1 MVKAYIISTGT
12 ELLLGSTLDTNSVF
26 LSRRLNDLEIRVV
39 GKSIVG
45 DNQEMLAR
53 AFQLAMASADLII
66 STGGLGPTLDDLTK
80 TVLCDTLGC
89 KLEQRPEEVER
100 LRSFFSERQR
110 EMPDSNLKQAMF
122 PEGARV
128 LPNQRGTAPGMY
140 LKREGKVFV
149 LLPGPPHEME
159 AMFEDVIPLLKQEYQ
174 GLLKKSLSKTIRVFG
189 PGESKIEAMLKPILQ
204 NQTGVSMALLAQEGE
219 VCIRVSSQQEK
230 PEESQVVLDEAV
242 AALSARLGDYI
253 YGYDDDTLVHVVS
266 KLLKEKRK
274 TVALAESC
282 TGGLL
287 SKLMTD
293 LPGSSA
299 FFWGGI
305 CCYSN
310 QAKVKLLGVSADTL
324 EQFGAVSKETAQE
337 MARGI
342 RLRAGT
348 DYGIG
353 ITGLAGPDGGSPAK
367 PVGRVYI
374 SLAGEKDCFVKP
386 MHFVGSRD
394 AIRMLAAKT
403 ALDLLRRELLKDNKG
418 DE

>member
-12 ELLLGSTLDTNSVF
+12 ELLLGSTIDTNSVY

-45 DNQEMLAR
+45 DNQEMLAG
-53 AFQLAMASADLII
+53 AFQSAMTSADLII
-66 STGGLGPTLDDLTK
+66 TTGGLGPTLDDLTK

-89 KLEQRPEEVER
+89 SLKQRPEEAER
-100 LRSFFSERQR
+100 LRSFFSQRQR
-110 EMPDSNLKQAMF
+110 EMPESNLKQAMF

-140 LKREGKVFV
+140 FKKDGRVFI
-149 LLPGPPHEME
+149 LLPGPPHEMQ
-159 AMFEDVIPLLKQEYQ
+159 AMFEDTIPLLKQEYQ
-174 GLLKKSLSKTIRVFG
+174 GLLEKSISRTIRVFG
-189 PGESKIEAMLKPILQ
+189 PGESSIEEMLEPIIREKA
-204 NQTGVSMALLAQEGE
+204 GVSMALLAQEGE
-219 VCIRVSSQQEK
+219 VCIRVSSQQEQ
-230 PEESQVVLDEAV
+230 PEESQAVLDEMI

-253 YGYDDDTLVHVVS
+253 YGYDDETLVHVVS
-266 KLLKEKRK
+266 KLLVQKRK
-274 TVALAESC
+274 SVALAESC

-305 CCYSN
+305 CSYSN
-310 QAKVKLLGVSADTL
+310 DAKIKLLGVPADTIK
-324 EQFGAVSKETAQE
+324 QFGAISKETAQE
-337 MARGI
+337 MARCI
-342 RLRAGT
+342 RARAGS

-353 ITGLAGPDGGSPAK
+353 ITGLAGPDGGSPEK
-367 PVGRVYI
+367 PVGCVYI
-374 SLAGEKDCFVKP
+374 SLAGDQDCIVKA

-394 AIRMLAAKT
+394 AVRMLAAKT
-403 ALDLLRRELLKDNKG
+403 ALDLLRRELLKDNKRG
-418 DE
+418 